1 MAESRSF
8 KADIYVTL
16 KRTVNDPQG
25 LTIRGGLHALGFEAV
40 SAVRAGK
47 FIEVWLEAADQ
58 AAAQRQVEQ
67 MSDQLLAN
75 PSDRGFP
82 RRTHAR
88 RRAGARSRGLSA
100 SISPPAG
107 GRCHGVTEGGLPPA
121 SCHRRFSFLPP
132 RGGDVTE

>member
-1 MAESRSF
+1 MAGSRSF

-75 PSDRGFP
+75 PVIEDFRVELTLGGEPAPGSD
-82 RRTHAR
+82 
-88 RRAGARSRGLSA
+88 
-100 SISPPAG
+100 
-107 GRCHGVTEGGLPPA
+107 
-121 SCHRRFSFLPP
+121 
-132 RGGDVTE
+132 D

>member
-1 MAESRSF
+1 MSF

-47 FIEVWLEAADQ
+47 FIEVWLEAANE
-58 AAAQRQVEQ
+58 AEAQRQVEQ

-75 PSDRGFP
+75 PVIEDFRVEL
-82 RRTHAR
+82 A
-88 RRAGARSRGLSA
+88 A
-100 SISPPAG
+100 SGEAAPG
-107 GRCHGVTEGGLPPA
+107 GE
-121 SCHRRFSFLPP
+121 
-132 RGGDVTE
+132 D